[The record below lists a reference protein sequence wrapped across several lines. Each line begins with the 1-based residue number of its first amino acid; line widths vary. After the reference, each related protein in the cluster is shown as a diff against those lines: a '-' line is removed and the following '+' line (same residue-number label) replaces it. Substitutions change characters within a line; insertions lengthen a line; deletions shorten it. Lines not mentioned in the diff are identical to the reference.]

1 MAAAAT
7 AARTTPVHLVT
18 VLHGLWGSPQ
28 HIQYVV
34 EAVSRQA
41 TPGTTKVV
49 VLAPSTNAESFAHT
63 YDGIDLCADRV
74 VAEIDAECARITDQD
89 PSARIAKFSI
99 VGYSLG
105 GLIARFCLGVL
116 DSRRPSFFRDVE
128 PVHFAT
134 FASPAIGIPQYET
147 VWSGT
152 FRFLGSRLLS
162 RTGNQLYERD
172 RFLPERFV
180 TADKTDADGHGG
192 ASAAAGGKKGPGFV
206 RRYLPRGKERAE
218 PLLKVMAD
226 PRYSFY
232 RALVKFKHVDIFAN
246 TVNDRT
252 VPFPTG
258 AIEAHDPFAL
268 ARAKA
273 KKAAEKRGDDDPDPD
288 IREGG
293 LEVHLIKGTPIVES
307 YGPPAEP
314 FEPPVPAAADGAAGH
329 RKRRP
334 FRFRLPLLL
343 RPTSYPF
350 SRPVSLLVIFFLPIA
365 LPLTVGYLITRFALE
380 GRESRRRIRDARKE
394 RGEGREGFLMRVGV
408 KIGEIAEQV
417 GGDNPEYAAD
427 LDMTEEEDGERRLE
441 AGGEATIPSS
451 SSASSSNDGESRAP
465 TPRTNA
471 TGNGEASRRS
481 VSGGGTGPSAG
492 QARKS
497 LYGSTDTTTSFPP
510 AAAVQPRPASDPPSL
525 GARSDG
531 CPGPSP
537 STQVA
542 PPPNEQVLAEAHRLR
557 TDPKLSP
564 SQQFQVENL
573 NTIPQLRKHFVYLP
587 HARNAHGAIVR
598 RDSTIAV
605 HREGKKVI
613 DAWVRGFEV

>member
-1 MAAAAT
+1 MAAT
-7 AARTTPVHLVT
+7 ARKTPVHLVT

-28 HIQYVV
+28 HINYIV
-34 EAVSRQA
+34 EAITKYASSSSTTSARAGATSR
-41 TPGTTKVV
+41 GTASLAAPVQPKVV

-74 VAEIDAECARITDQD
+74 LAEIDAECARITSED
-89 PSARIAKFSI
+89 PSAHIAKFSI

-105 GLIARFCLGVL
+105 GLIARFVLGLL
-116 DSRRPSFFRDVE
+116 DSRQPSFFKDVE

-147 VWSGT
+147 FWSGT

-162 RTGNQLYERD
+162 RTGNQLYEQD
-172 RFLPERFV
+172 RFLPERFINPE
-180 TADKTDADGHGG
+180 KDASSNGNGKRSSG
-192 ASAAAGGKKGPGFV
+192 FAG
-206 RRYLPRGKERAE
+206 RYLPRGKEKAE
-218 PLLKVMAD
+218 PLLKIMAD

-232 RALVKFKHVDIFAN
+232 RALLKFKHVDIFAN

-273 KKAAEKRGDDDPDPD
+273 KKVADKRGDDPDSVPD

-293 LEVHLIKGTPIVES
+293 LEVHLVKGTPLVKS

-314 FEPPVPAAADGAAGH
+314 YKPHVAASTDTT
-329 RKRRP
+329 KRNRR

-365 LPLTVGYLITRFALE
+365 LPITVGYLITRFALQ
-380 GRESRRRIRDARKE
+380 GRESRRRIRNARIE
-394 RGEGREGFLMRVGV
+394 RGEGREGMLQRVGV
-408 KIGEIAEQV
+408 RIGEIAEQV

-427 LDMTEEEDGERRLE
+427 LETSENENENENEVDAERAGEE
-441 AGGEATIPSS
+441 TPSV
-451 SSASSSNDGESRAP
+451 DGESRAP
-465 TPRTNA
+465 TPRLNA
-471 TGNGEASRRS
+471 AGNGEASRRT
-481 VSGGGTGPSAG
+481 VVGGTSASA
-492 QARKS
+492 QKS
-497 LYGSTDTTTSFPP
+497 QYGSTDSTPSSATS
-510 AAAVQPRPASDPPSL
+510 ATAS
-525 GARSDG
+525 ARSG
-531 CPGPSP
+531 SPLLANSAENGLP
-537 STQVA
+537 STQLA
-542 PPPNEQVLAEAHRLR
+542 PAPDSDTLAEARKLR
-557 TDPKLSP
+557 TDPALSA
-564 SQQFQVENL
+564 SQLFQIENL
-573 NTIPQLRKHFVYLP
+573 NAIPQLRKHFVYLP

-598 RDSTIAV
+598 RDPTIAM

-613 DAWVRGFEV
+613 DAWAAAFEI